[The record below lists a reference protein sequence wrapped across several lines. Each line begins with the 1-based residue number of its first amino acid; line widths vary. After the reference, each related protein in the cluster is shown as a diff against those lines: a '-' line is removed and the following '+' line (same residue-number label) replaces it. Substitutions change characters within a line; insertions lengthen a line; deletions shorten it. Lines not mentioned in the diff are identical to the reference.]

1 MMQMFDG
8 YDDDTRW
15 REDDR
20 GLLHW
25 YLVSVESLPNTNMEP
40 RTIIVRR
47 NEIEKIPPFLGEY
60 QNCIFKDGLKC

>member
-1 MMQMFDG
+1 MMQKFDG

-25 YLVSVESLPNTNMEP
+25 YLVSS
-40 RTIIVRR
+40 
-47 NEIEKIPPFLGEY
+47 
-60 QNCIFKDGLKC
+60 